1 MVTVSNTDKGEKK
14 KKKKGFLSTMQPEEG
29 KQGFPEEGEGVCL
42 CCLKGKEVKREMKK
56 RKMDWS
62 FFISYLITVIC
73 QALGEEEGGDGLL
86 KSVAC
91 WNSASELCGESCGL
105 LLP

>member
-1 MVTVSNTDKGEKK
+1 MVTVLNKGDSYLPYSAERE
-14 KKKKGFLSTMQPEEG
+14 GRVFLR
-29 KQGFPEEGEGVCL
+29 GESVCL

-73 QALGEEEGGDGLL
+73 QAVGEEEGGDGLL